1 MRQFVYETE
10 DEENT
15 ETGIKRLT
23 ADEMFDSK
31 IVYRKQRPLNILNK
45 LPKVR
50 TVNIKLKRTTVC
62 HIIRFVSICMWFS
75 HNVCSLVLCACL
87 ASIKKQKRLAMYI
100 R

>member
-50 TVNIKLKRTTVC
+50 TVNIKLKRTTVS
-62 HIIRFVSICMWFS
+62 HIIRFVLIL
-75 HNVCSLVLCACL
+75 HVVLFCVHVL
-87 ASIKKQKRLAMYI
+87 ILFKNK
-100 R
+100 